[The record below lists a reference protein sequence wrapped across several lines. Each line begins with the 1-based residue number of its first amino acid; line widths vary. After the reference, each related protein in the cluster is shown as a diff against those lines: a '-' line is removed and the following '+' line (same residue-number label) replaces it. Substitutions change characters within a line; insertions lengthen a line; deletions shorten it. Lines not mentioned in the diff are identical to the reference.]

1 MERATPGSPLINM
14 AVTGLVLT
22 SIGFTEEQVCCQKF
36 LRDFA
41 AACRKMSPLVEFTT
55 RAQVYL
61 LLTVGTLRTYR
72 TAKQTMNATVAPTL
86 YSIPHV
92 TASPR
97 ASHKSRGA
105 CETLEE
111 SPIPRLTMSRTAK
124 TSSAM
129 PVTTTI
135 NLSKARMFHAPF
147 PAWLAQRA
155 PEG

>member
-1 MERATPGSPLINM
+1 MCVAARIALCGSVEI
-14 AVTGLVLT
+14 VI
-22 SIGFTEEQVCCQKF
+22 SIAFSEEEVCGQKF
-36 LRDFA
+36 LRDFT
-41 AACRKMSPLVEFTT
+41 AACRKMSGLVELTT
-55 RAQVYL
+55 GAQVYL

-72 TAKQTMNATVAPTL
+72 TAKQTMNAIVAPTL

-92 TASPR
+92 TASAK
-97 ASHKSRGA
+97 ASHNWREA
-105 CETLEE
+105 DELLEI
-111 SPIPRLTMSRTAK
+111 PIPTLATSRTAK

-135 NLSKARMFHAPF
+135 NLSKALMLHAPF